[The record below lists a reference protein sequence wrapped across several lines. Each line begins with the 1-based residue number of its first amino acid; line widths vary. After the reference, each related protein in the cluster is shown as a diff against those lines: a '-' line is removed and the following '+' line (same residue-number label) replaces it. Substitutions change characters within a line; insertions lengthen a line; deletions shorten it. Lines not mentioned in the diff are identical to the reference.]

1 MRLRNNCSVF
11 VDEAI
16 ETTHNLGARREEK
29 MKDEATQ
36 QWHAMEA
43 EDACARLEVDAAV
56 GLSEAAAKER
66 LAQFGANELAEK
78 GGTPAW
84 VLFLRQFKSPLIY
97 VLLAAAGISLFIG
110 ELKDASVIFGVLLV
124 NAIVGFFQEGRAER
138 SMAAL
143 KKLAAPRSRV
153 RRGEK
158 ILAVPSRELVPGDV
172 LILASGDRV
181 AADARVIEAA
191 ALITLEGALTGE
203 STGVSKKVE
212 ALGAD
217 AALAD
222 RKNMVFAGTTVAAGR
237 GEAVVVATGM
247 RTELGKIAALV
258 QEAAHTMS
266 PLQRR
271 LQSLGRLT
279 IVAVL
284 GTMGAVFGLGLWRG
298 LEVREMMMVAI
309 SQAVSAIPEG
319 LPVAV
324 TVALAVGM
332 QRMAK
337 HRAIIRK
344 LAAVE
349 TLGSATVICTDKTGT
364 LTKNEMS
371 VTRIFLVDAAFEVT
385 GVGYEPKGEFRRM
398 GEWENGRVGGGAENV
413 PHSTSNIQRST
424 AGSSESKDPSTHQ
437 LINPSL
443 RSLLEVGALCNDAH
457 LLAPTEKETWRIEGD
472 PTEGA
477 LVVAAAKAGIDLKRL
492 RHEQPR
498 EWEIPF
504 DPIYRLMATAHRH
517 AHLAEGLRV
526 CVKGAPEAVLNLC
539 REVRG
544 ADGDVSLNE
553 AMKQK
558 IADAQKAMA
567 SDGLRVLGFAE
578 ATVRAEELG
587 ETFES
592 LRGKL
597 TFLGLM
603 GQIDPPR
610 AEVKGAVALCRSAGI
625 RTVMV
630 TGDHLLTGTAIARQ
644 LGIADERST
653 AIDGATLNRM
663 SDAELDAAMD
673 DVAVFGRVAPEHK
686 LRIVESF
693 QRKGQVVAMT
703 GDGVNDA
710 PALTKA
716 DIGVAMGVTGTDVAK
731 EASAMVI
738 TDDNFATIVNAVES
752 GRVIFSNIR
761 KVVYYLFS
769 TSAAEIVA
777 LTTALVA
784 GVALPLRAVQILWV
798 NLVTSGALTV
808 NLVMEGAEGDEMRRP
823 PVKRGAHILTRATF
837 ARAALLVP
845 VMGFGTIGLYGWALA
860 TGMNLEI
867 EIFSAD
873 FWRALAMPR
882 EAMEAGVHARAQTM
896 AFTVLCAFQWFNG
909 LNARSHL
916 RSIFQVGLFTNK
928 FVLMG
933 VGAAAAL
940 QVMVVHAPFMQKLF
954 HTVPLSDWALIVAVS
969 SSVLWADELR
979 KLFLRRVRRVG
990 DSR

>member
-1 MRLRNNCSVF
+1 
-11 VDEAI
+11 
-16 ETTHNLGARREEK
+16 

-36 QWHAMEA
+36 HWHALEA
-43 EDACARLEVDAAV
+43 DEVCARLEVDAAM
-56 GLSEAAAKER
+56 GLSEAAARER
-66 LAQFGANELAEK
+66 LAQFGGNELAEK

-158 ILAVPSRELVPGDV
+158 VLTVPSRELVPGDV

-203 STGVSKKVE
+203 STGVSKKIE
-212 ALGAD
+212 RLDAD
-217 AALAD
+217 VGLAD
-222 RKNMVFAGTTVAAGR
+222 RKNMVFAGTTVASGR

-258 QEAAHTMS
+258 QEAAQTMS

-298 LEVREMMMVAI
+298 LDLREMMMVAI

-332 QRMAK
+332 QRMAR

-371 VTRIFLVDAAFEVT
+371 VTRIFLADAAFEVT

-398 GEWENGRVGGGAENV
+398 GGWGNGGMAEDGSRNV
-413 PHSTSNIQRST
+413 QHSTSDVQRST
-424 AGSSESKDPSTHQ
+424 AGNSQSQNSSTHQ
-437 LINPSL
+437 HIPPSV

-457 LLAPTEKETWRIEGD
+457 LLAPTEKESWRIEGD

-477 LVVAAAKAGIDLKRL
+477 LVVAAAKAGMDLKTL

-517 AHLAEGLRV
+517 AHLQEKLRV

-539 REVRG
+539 RAARV
-544 ADGDVSLNE
+544 ADGDASLDE
-553 AMKQK
+553 AVKQK
-558 IADAQKAMA
+558 IADAQRAMA

-578 ATVRAEELG
+578 ATLRAEELG

-610 AEVKGAVALCRSAGI
+610 AEVKDAVALCRSAGI

-663 SDAELDAAMD
+663 SDAELDAAID

-845 VMGFGTIGLYGWALA
+845 VMGLGTIGLYGWALA
-860 TGMNLEI
+860 SGMNLEI

-873 FWRALAMPR
+873 FWRALATPR
-882 EAMEAGVHARAQTM
+882 EALDAAAHAKAQTM

-909 LNARSHL
+909 LNARSHT
-916 RSIFQVGLFTNK
+916 RSIFQLGLFTNK
-928 FVLMG
+928 FVLAG
-933 VGAAAAL
+933 LGAAVTL

-954 HTVPLSDWALIVAVS
+954 HTVPLALSDWAIIVAIS
-969 SSVLWADELR
+969 SSVLWVDELR
-979 KLFLRRVRRVG
+979 KWVLRRTMRAGRAL
-990 DSR
+990 

>member
-1 MRLRNNCSVF
+1 M
-11 VDEAI
+11 
-16 ETTHNLGARREEK
+16 ETTSSQH
-29 MKDEATQ
+29 
-36 QWHAMEA
+36 WHAFEGN
-43 EDACARLEVDAAV
+43 EVCKRLGVDAAT
-56 GLSEAAAKER
+56 GLSEAQAKER

-78 GGTPAW
+78 RGTPAW
-84 VLFLRQFKSPLIY
+84 LLFLRQFKSPLIY
-97 VLLAAAGISLFIG
+97 VLLAAAAVSLFVG
-110 ELKDASVIFGVLLV
+110 EFKDAGVIFGVLLV
-124 NAIVGFFQEGRAER
+124 NAVVGLIQEGRAER

-158 ILAVPSRELVPGDV
+158 VITVPSRELVPGDV

-181 AADARVIEAA
+181 AADARLIETAG
-191 ALITLEGALTGE
+191 LIALEGALTGE
-203 STGVSKKVE
+203 STGVTKRTE
-212 ALGAD
+212 PLAEDTG
-217 AALAD
+217 LAD
-222 RKNMVFAGTTVAAGR
+222 RKNMVFAGTTIAAGR

-247 RTELGKIAALV
+247 RSELGKIAAMV
-258 QEAAHTMS
+258 QESGETLS

-271 LQSLGRLT
+271 LQVLGRIT
-279 IVAVL
+279 IGAVV

-298 LEVREMMMVAI
+298 LEVREMVMVAI

-332 QRMAK
+332 QRMA
-337 HRAIIRK
+337 RRQAIIRK

-364 LTKNEMS
+364 LTRNEMS
-371 VTRIFLVDAAFEVT
+371 VTRIVLADAQFEVT
-385 GVGYEPKGEFRRM
+385 GIGYEPTGEFQSS
-398 GEWENGRVGGGAENV
+398 EVGGRTSGENSRR
-413 PHSTSNIQRST
+413 STSNVQRSE
-424 AGSSESKDPSTHQ
+424 AECSEPKTQNRKPNTPTLQHSDTPPLH
-437 LINPSL
+437 
-443 RSLLEVGALCNDAH
+443 RLLECGALCNDAH
-457 LLAPTEKETWRIEGD
+457 LLEPSASESWRIEGD

-477 LVVAAAKAGIDLKRL
+477 LVVAAAKAGLDLKKL

-517 AHLAEGLRV
+517 EHIAEGLRV

-539 REVRG
+539 RAVRLG
-544 ADGDVSLNE
+544 ENE
-553 AMKQK
+553 SPLDDAMKLK
-558 IADAQKAMA
+558 IAEAQRAMA

-578 ATVRAEELG
+578 AALRAEELG
-587 ETFES
+587 ETFEC

-603 GQIDPPR
+603 GQMDPPR
-610 AEVKGAVALCRSAGI
+610 AEVKDAVALCRSAGI

-630 TGDHLLTGTAIARQ
+630 TGDHLLTGMAIARQ
-644 LGIADERST
+644 LGIADENST

-663 SDAELDAAMD
+663 SDAELDAAID
-673 DVAVFGRVAPEHK
+673 KVAVFGRVAPEHK

-738 TDDNFATIVNAVES
+738 TDDNFATIVHAVEE

-777 LTTALVA
+777 LTTALVC
-784 GVALPLRAVQILWV
+784 GMALPLRAVQILWV

-808 NLVMEGAEGDEMRRP
+808 NLVMERAEGDEMKRP
-823 PVKRGAHILTRATF
+823 PVKRSASILTRATF
-837 ARAALLVP
+837 ARAVWLVP
-845 VMGFGTIGLYGWALA
+845 VMGLGTISLYAWSLA
-860 TGMNLEI
+860 SGMNLEMDLFKA
-867 EIFSAD
+867 E
-873 FWRALAMPR
+873 FWERLATPR
-882 EAMEAGVHARAQTM
+882 ETIEASVHARAQTT
-896 AFTVLCAFQWFNG
+896 AFTVLCVFQWFNG
-909 LNARSHL
+909 LNARSHT
-916 RSIFQVGLFTNK
+916 RSIFQIGLFTNK
-928 FVLMG
+928 FVLAG
-933 VGAAAAL
+933 LGAAVAL
-940 QVMVVHAPFMQKLF
+940 QVLVVHAPFMQRLF
-954 HTVPLSDWALIVAVS
+954 HTVPLSLSDWMLVVGVA

-979 KLFLRRVRRVG
+979 KFWVRRKTRRAGGVTNRKL
-990 DSR
+990 S